1 MAHHVQQWTTNTFQ
15 TIIIQPK
22 SKFLLPM
29 HFFNYLTSSTRKRQP
44 IFIMKKLL
52 LATLLMATFCLACNT
67 KKETE
72 SVQTSGNPLWE
83 GWYADPEGI
92 VFGDEY
98 WIFPTYSNR
107 YKKQVHFDAFSS
119 KDLVTWEKHEH
130 VLDTSIIKW
139 ARQAMWAPAAIEKEG
154 KYYLFFS
161 ANDIQRPGSSL
172 YNADDD
178 INHTGGIG
186 IAVADS
192 PGGPYKDYLGK
203 PLISDFYNDAQP
215 IDQFVFKDVDDTYY
229 IFYGGWRHCNV
240 GKLNDDFTGIEPW
253 SEDELFKE
261 ITPEGYVEGPFM
273 FLRNNK
279 YYLMWSEGGWTN
291 GSYKVA
297 YAMADSPTGPFD
309 RIGTILESDTTV
321 ATGAGHNS
329 ALNVPDT
336 DEWYMVYH
344 RRPIPNEDRDHRVT
358 CIDKME
364 FNADGTIKQIKMTF
378 EGVEARP
385 IE

>member
-1 MAHHVQQWTTNTFQ
+1 MLKKIQ
-15 TIIIQPK
+15 TR
-22 SKFLLPM
+22 
-29 HFFNYLTSSTRKRQP
+29 LT
-44 IFIMKKLL
+44 
-52 LATLLMATFCLACNT
+52 TLLVLSISLIVLISCQND
-67 KKETE
+67 KKEQVE
-72 SVQTSGNPLWE
+72 KTSGNPLFE
-83 GWYADPEGI
+83 GWYADPEGV
-92 VFGDEY
+92 VFDDEY

-107 YKKQVHFDAFSS
+107 YKQQVFFDAFSS
-119 KDLVTWEKHEH
+119 KDLVTWEKHSKI
-130 VLDTSIIKW
+130 LDTTIVSW
-139 ARQAMWAPAAIEKEG
+139 ARQAMWAPAAIEKDG

-172 YNADDD
+172 YNAEDN

-186 IAVADS
+186 IAVADN

-203 PLISDFYNDAQP
+203 PLIDDFYNDAQP
-215 IDQFVFKDVDDTYY
+215 IDQFVFKDTDGQHY
-229 IFYGGWRHCNV
+229 IFYGGWRHCNI
-240 GKLNDDFTGIEPW
+240 GKLNDDFTEVIPW
-253 SEDELFKE
+253 DSENLFKE

-297 YAMADSPTGPFD
+297 YAMADKVDGPYN

-329 ALNVPDT
+329 AFNVPNT
-336 DEWYMVYH
+336 DEWYMIYH

-358 CIDKME
+358 CIDIME
-364 FNADGTIKQIKMTF
+364 FNADGTIKPIKMTF
-378 EGVEARP
+378 EGVKARP